1 MQPVISNELNSKK
14 NIKKELIKVLDY
26 KEPLGI
32 IIKGEWGVGKTY
44 FWKEFTDNYPKESKK
59 NIAYVSVFSK
69 GSIADIQES
78 IMIQISSFYN
88 LTDKASKFKKTIKD
102 LIPSN
107 KIYMTLSTITA
118 LASIF
123 AEKAAKDK
131 FNNLIVCF
139 DDFERL
145 SKTIDHEA
153 LLGYISYLK
162 EHFSCKV
169 VIILNEKE
177 FKDKNKDNN
186 SNVNNIYDKY
196 KEKIIDKE
204 LSYNPT
210 YEENFNLIESKLKI
224 NEYKEELL
232 NFLKKFNINNLR
244 IIQQLIMILNEF
256 EFIEPLNNID
266 KKIKIKFIGDL
277 INLAYVK
284 IKFNFT
290 DFEELANYDYLKNAQ
305 KLIGGTNGDKIDNKN
320 NKDDKNEEIIFFL
333 ERFKHYNSFNINEIM
348 SLITSYLKTSILDQN
363 SFKKILGQENERYL
377 NSKKKEEFESYFNKV
392 NYDFNYRFEDF
403 KQDTIKF
410 LEDNKNII
418 LKIFDIDAFTRYMLL
433 IFSYIDLF
441 KNLNSNI
448 NNTNKEFYEEYI
460 VEIFKKFIDN
470 SQDEL
475 IKRSA
480 IEEIINEKFKN
491 FSDSIKNSLTDYIN
505 KKKMQGFNYDS
516 LEKLKNIIETIL
528 SEIGYDPYKISV
540 LNNIPEDKLKHF
552 ILNNEY
558 FTGLCARFYV
568 FVQSSTYF
576 SQFNEKFIKILEEIG
591 QDEKYKFKIEL
602 IKKQISMISNITY
615 MEKAMKNI
623 WKRQ

>member
-14 NIKKELIKVLDY
+14 NIKNELIKVLDY

-320 NKDDKNEEIIFFL
+320 NKDDKNEEIIFFF
-333 ERFKHYNSFNINEIM
+333 R
-348 SLITSYLKTSILDQN
+348 T
-363 SFKKILGQENERYL
+363 
-377 NSKKKEEFESYFNKV
+377 V
-392 NYDFNYRFEDF
+392 
-403 KQDTIKF
+403 
-410 LEDNKNII
+410 
-418 LKIFDIDAFTRYMLL
+418 
-433 IFSYIDLF
+433 
-441 KNLNSNI
+441 
-448 NNTNKEFYEEYI
+448 
-460 VEIFKKFIDN
+460 
-470 SQDEL
+470 
-475 IKRSA
+475 
-480 IEEIINEKFKN
+480 
-491 FSDSIKNSLTDYIN
+491 
-505 KKKMQGFNYDS
+505 
-516 LEKLKNIIETIL
+516 
-528 SEIGYDPYKISV
+528 
-540 LNNIPEDKLKHF
+540 
-552 ILNNEY
+552 
-558 FTGLCARFYV
+558 
-568 FVQSSTYF
+568 
-576 SQFNEKFIKILEEIG
+576 
-591 QDEKYKFKIEL
+591 
-602 IKKQISMISNITY
+602 
-615 MEKAMKNI
+615 
-623 WKRQ
+623 

>member
-1 MQPVISNELNSKK
+1 
-14 NIKKELIKVLDY
+14 
-26 KEPLGI
+26 
-32 IIKGEWGVGKTY
+32 
-44 FWKEFTDNYPKESKK
+44 
-59 NIAYVSVFSK
+59 
-69 GSIADIQES
+69 
-78 IMIQISSFYN
+78 
-88 LTDKASKFKKTIKD
+88 
-102 LIPSN
+102 
-107 KIYMTLSTITA
+107 
-118 LASIF
+118 
-123 AEKAAKDK
+123 
-131 FNNLIVCF
+131 
-139 DDFERL
+139 
-145 SKTIDHEA
+145 
-153 LLGYISYLK
+153 
-162 EHFSCKV
+162 
-169 VIILNEKE
+169 
-177 FKDKNKDNN
+177 
-186 SNVNNIYDKY
+186 
-196 KEKIIDKE
+196 
-204 LSYNPT
+204 
-210 YEENFNLIESKLKI
+210 
-224 NEYKEELL
+224 
-232 NFLKKFNINNLR
+232 
-244 IIQQLIMILNEF
+244 
-256 EFIEPLNNID
+256 
-266 KKIKIKFIGDL
+266 
-277 INLAYVK
+277 
-284 IKFNFT
+284 
-290 DFEELANYDYLKNAQ
+290 
-305 KLIGGTNGDKIDNKN
+305 
-320 NKDDKNEEIIFFL
+320 
-333 ERFKHYNSFNINEIM
+333 M